1 MNSDGTG
8 KRRLVRGNICSFASS
23 PDGKRIIYVRYFM
36 DEGRNRFTHM
46 ELWIMNSDGNNN
58 IRLYTI
64 LKGENDRVVSTYWS
78 SDGKT
83 IALVTGNGQLI
94 LLDLK
99 S

>member
-1 MNSDGTG
+1 
-8 KRRLVRGNICSFASS
+8 
-23 PDGKRIIYVRYFM
+23 
-36 DEGRNRFTHM
+36 
-46 ELWIMNSDGNNN
+46 MNSDGNNN